1 MTISSQV
8 IEVLNELCKKFG
20 VAIDWSADNVLPY
33 VKELA
38 GKFISWE
45 IATSWM
51 WIVIAA
57 IFVVL
62 GILIVIADFTWLN
75 DGMLSCIGVLLAII
89 ALVVIGGQFFDIITC
104 KYFPEK
110 QIFEYVQY
118 MIKNH

>member
-20 VAIDWSADNVLPY
+20 IAIDWSADNVLPY

-45 IATSWM
+45 IATSWT
-51 WIVIAA
+51 WIGISIIFILIGILLIVFDIKSCWDGLLIITGSFIILIA
-57 IFVVL
+57 FVVFVEQ
-62 GILIVIADFTWLN
+62 I
-75 DGMLSCIGVLLAII
+75 
-89 ALVVIGGQFFDIITC
+89 FDIITC
-104 KYFPEK
+104 QYFPEK